1 MKKKGQNWTLWT
13 RLKRVQKS
21 NGENV
26 ELKKSGQI
34 EKFEKKSLKLFK
46 LLARAK
52 VKKFENLRISKI

>member
-34 EKFEKKSLKLFK
+34 EKFKKKSLK

-52 VKKFENLRISKI
+52 VEKFENLRISKI